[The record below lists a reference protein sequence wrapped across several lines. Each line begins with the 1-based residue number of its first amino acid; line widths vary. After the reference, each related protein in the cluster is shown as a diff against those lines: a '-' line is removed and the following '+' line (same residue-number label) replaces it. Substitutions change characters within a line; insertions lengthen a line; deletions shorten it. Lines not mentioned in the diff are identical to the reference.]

1 MKLQF
6 CAKNMLA
13 FVEKPEYSS
22 RVSNQQKN
30 EVVQLAQKALTWL
43 NSNKEADVEEIKQHQ
58 TELDNYFIPLMQNL
72 SGSKPQV
79 PQMNQ

>member
-1 MKLQF
+1 
-6 CAKNMLA
+6 MLA

-58 TELDNYFIPLMQNL
+58 SELDNYFIPLMQNL